1 MSALSAGN
9 PGVRVTVPASSA
21 NLGPGFDVLALAL
34 DLVNTYDVWEIP
46 TELRIEVEGEGA
58 GLIARDQDNLF
69 YTAMTSYFVLAG
81 YQPSGLHIRE
91 QNRIPLGRGL
101 GSSAATIVGG
111 LVAARS
117 ISGYRMDDERLL
129 NLAGSLEG
137 HPDNVAAA
145 LGGGFILVLPEEG
158 EQYSVR
164 RLPWPMHVGCVL
176 FVPELLV
183 STDSARALLPRSY
196 PREDVVHNLSRVAL
210 FVAAVQ
216 EGRAEDL
223 ALATQDRLHQP
234 YRRELVPGF
243 DDIIA
248 AALGAGALGAFLS
261 GAGPTVMALFDRRHE
276 GAGPVIGEAMAAV
289 ARRSGLEG
297 RNLVAE
303 VKSTGAEASALP
315 PEPGR

>member
-1 MSALSAGN
+1 MSALSAGK

-164 RLPWPMHVGCVL
+164 RLPWPMHVGCAL

-183 STDSARALLPRSY
+183 STDSARAVLPRSY

>member
-183 STDSARALLPRSY
+183 STDSARAVLPRSY